1 MTLKLEIDTKQLVQG
16 LDDLVI
22 GIDQLVK
29 PKALE
34 QISRAVFSITGE
46 RFMVDI
52 DNYSRANP
60 KKMHHVYEWGKVG
73 EPSGRLFVLERNS
86 VLNGSLIINAK
97 FLPSRMPVPIN
108 PELLQQGKNGKIVT
122 RRSIFADKATVME
135 EGRSVS
141 FTAKR
146 ILSFVGDSGLVFVK
160 PGTQINIL
168 HPGGKGVNG
177 AFSEFLLEWY
187 TNNGY
192 SAMDNSGFFEK
203 ISNNVSIAL
212 NQNNATINTVKRAVS
227 DSIISMGLDQEVIV

>member
-1 MTLKLEIDTKQLVQG
+1 MSDLDGFLSNVKQITNPSVVSEISK
-16 LDDLVI
+16 
-22 GIDQLVK
+22 GIFTV
-29 PKALE
+29 
-34 QISRAVFSITGE
+34 TGE
-46 RFMVDI
+46 EFVKSVDR
-52 DNYSRANP
+52 YARMNP

>member
-1 MTLKLEIDTKQLVQG
+1 MISLNIDSKQIVSDLDGFLSNVKQITNPSVVSEISKGIFTL
-16 LDDLVI
+16 
-22 GIDQLVK
+22 
-29 PKALE
+29 
-34 QISRAVFSITGE
+34 TGE
-46 RFMVDI
+46 EFVKSVDR
-52 DNYSRANP
+52 YARMNP

>member
-1 MTLKLEIDTKQLVQG
+1 MISLNIDSKQIVSDLDGFLSNVKQITNPSVVSEISK
-16 LDDLVI
+16 
-22 GIDQLVK
+22 GIFTV
-29 PKALE
+29 
-34 QISRAVFSITGE
+34 TGE
-46 RFMVDI
+46 EFVKSVDR
-52 DNYSRANP
+52 YARMNP